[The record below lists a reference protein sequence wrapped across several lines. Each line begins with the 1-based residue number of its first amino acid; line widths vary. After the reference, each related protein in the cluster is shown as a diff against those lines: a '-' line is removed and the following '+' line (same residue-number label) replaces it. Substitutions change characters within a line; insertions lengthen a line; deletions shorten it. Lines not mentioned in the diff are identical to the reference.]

1 MKGFKNMFFGIFF
14 VIFAQGCAT
23 VGTINEAVVDGVSD
37 TADTVFTGVAKV
49 TGAVVNEAGNVLQ
62 TGAELGV
69 GIVQGAGEIVAGSV
83 EVVAEAVDESTDAV
97 QDKKEEPKEEPK
109 K

>member
-1 MKGFKNMFFGIFF
+1 MNNFKNAFLGIFF

-23 VGTINEAVVDGVSD
+23 VGTINEAVVEGVAD
-37 TADTVFTGVAKV
+37 TTDTVFTGLSKV
-49 TGAVVNEAGNVLQ
+49 TGAVVNEVGGVIQ

-69 GIVQGAGEIVAGSV
+69 GVVQGAGDIVAGSV
-83 EVVAEAVDESTDAV
+83 EVVADSVNESTDAV
-97 QDKKEEPKEEPK
+97 QEDKEVKEEQK

>member
-1 MKGFKNMFFGIFF
+1 MKEFKNMFFGIFF

-23 VGTINEAVVDGVSD
+23 VGTINEAVVEGVAD
-37 TADTVFTGVAKV
+37 TTETVFTGLSKV
-49 TGAVVNEAGNVLQ
+49 TGAVVNEAGNALQ

-69 GIVQGAGEIVAGSV
+69 GIVQGAGDIVAGSV
-83 EVVAEAVDESTDAV
+83 EVVADSVNESTDAV
-97 QDKKEEPKEEPK
+97 QDKKEEAKEEPK